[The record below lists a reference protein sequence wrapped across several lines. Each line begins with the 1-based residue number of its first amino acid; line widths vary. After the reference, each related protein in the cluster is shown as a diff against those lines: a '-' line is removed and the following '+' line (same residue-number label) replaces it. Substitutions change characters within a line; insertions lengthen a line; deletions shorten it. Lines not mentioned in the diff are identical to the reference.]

1 MIGQDMVNQLYDCQ
15 VIDPHGEKI
24 GAVKRIWL
32 DEVTGDP
39 VWASVNM
46 GMFGQKEI
54 FIPLQRAELHQ
65 DQLQVPVEKAQV
77 KEAPRIEAE
86 GDLMTPE
93 EQQTLY
99 QFYGMSPG
107 EDLSGSGETTDDMTI
122 GDMSVRDM
130 DLDSGGLGATSDREL
145 GDQDL
150 GDQDLDDQGMHGG
163 MGAGR
168 SGR

>member
-1 MIGQDMVNQLYDCQ
+1 MIGQEMVNQLYDCQ
-15 VIDPHGEKI
+15 VVDPHGEKI

-39 VWASVNM
+39 VWATVNI

-77 KEAPRIEAE
+77 REAPRIEAQ

-107 EDLSGSGETTDDMTI
+107 GEPIGGDMSGDMSGGGDVTI
-122 GDMSVRDM
+122 GDMSAQDM
-130 DLDSGGLGATSDREL
+130 DPDGGGFGTASERGLGM
-145 GDQDL
+145 
-150 GDQDLDDQGMHGG
+150 DDQGMQGG
-163 MGAGR
+163 MGADR

>member
-15 VIDPHGEKI
+15 VVDPHGEKI

-54 FIPLQRAELHQ
+54 FIPLQRAQLHQ

-107 EDLSGSGETTDDMTI
+107 AEDSLGEDMTI

-130 DLDSGGLGATSDREL
+130 DLD
-145 GDQDL
+145 
-150 GDQDLDDQGMHGG
+150 DQGMQGG
-163 MGAGR
+163 MGA